1 MLNQVNNDNAAF
13 DACQQESVSFL
24 ADNFHAA
31 CGDKPGLGKTRTT
44 LQAAERVVSRAKAL
58 GARGLVICPPGVRSN
73 WDEHILDYAH
83 RVKWDVIGDSE
94 IDDSL
99 KLLKLHARYDFVV
112 VDEAHRFKEF
122 ESDRTKAVFGPQG
135 LVRRSTYY
143 KWCLS
148 GTFSPNGRPVEY
160 WPMLKTLHPDFA
172 SMSYAKFTQR
182 YCGAFFDGRAMNV
195 KGASNVEEFKA
206 LLDKFI
212 IAHTKAQAF
221 PGRSAP
227 LVVRVP
233 VDLAP
238 EELLHVTRMER
249 EIISRDAH
257 ISATM
262 EQFSQLGDSATLR
275 RLVGLAM
282 LAPVEQFVRLKL
294 EGTRKIVLFY
304 QHTEV
309 GERLAV
315 RLKAFNPILYKGG
328 MSDTAKD
335 YAKAAFAVPA
345 MRVFIAQQ
353 QAAGTG
359 INGLQQHSSTAIFA
373 EPDWT
378 PGETEQRIDR
388 LDRMGAEGDLVTAY
402 QLYARGTM
410 QAAVVGV
417 HDRKDGIRLRLE

>member
-1 MLNQVNNDNAAF
+1 MLNQVNNDNLAF
-13 DACQQESVSFL
+13 NRCQGESINFL
-24 ADNFHAA
+24 ASRFHAA
-31 CGDKPGLGKTRTT
+31 CGDKPGLGKTRTAIIASREVRART
-44 LQAAERVVSRAKAL
+44 CLVV
-58 GARGLVICPPGVRSN
+58 CPPGVRSN
-73 WDEHILDYAH
+73 WHDHISQFAGRGQH
-83 RVKWDVIGDSE
+83 WDVIGDSE
-94 IDDSL
+94 LADEF
-99 KLLKLHARYDFVV
+99 KTAYLHNRYDLIVA
-112 VDEAHRFKEF
+112 DEAHRYKETD
-122 ESDRTKAVFGPQG
+122 SARTMAVFGPRG
-135 LVRRSTYY
+135 LIARATY

-172 SMSYAKFTQR
+172 TMSYAKFCQL

-195 KGASNVEEFKA
+195 KGSSRVEEFKA

-212 IAHTKAQAF
+212 ISHTKAQAF

-233 VDLAP
+233 VDLSEQDLVA
-238 EELLHVTRMER
+238 VNRMER
-249 EIISRDAH
+249 EIIGRDAY
-257 ISATM
+257 ISATR

-275 RLVGLAM
+275 RLLGLAM
-282 LAPVEQFVRLKL
+282 VPAAEAFVREKL
-294 EGTRKIVLFY
+294 EGVRKVVLFY

-309 GERLAV
+309 GERLKVA
-315 RLKAFNPILYKGG
+315 LYPYKPILYKGG
-328 MSDTAKD
+328 MTDAQKDEAKR
-335 YAKAAFAVPA
+335 AFALAPH
-345 MRVFIAQQ
+345 RVFIAQQ
-353 QAAGTG
+353 QSAGTG